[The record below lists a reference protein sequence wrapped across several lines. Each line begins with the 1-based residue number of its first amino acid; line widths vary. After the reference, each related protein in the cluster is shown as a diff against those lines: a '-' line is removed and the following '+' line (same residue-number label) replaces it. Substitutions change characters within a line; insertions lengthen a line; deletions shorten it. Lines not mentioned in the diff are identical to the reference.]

1 MAHETT
7 TLFALDH
14 SLKQTQALAVTL
26 GIRAGTHEE
35 RRFPDGEFKLR
46 PTSDPLGT
54 HAVLLASLNSVDG
67 SLSPHDRI
75 CRLLF
80 MSATLLDHGACRVSL
95 AIPYLSYVR
104 KDRRTQPLDPA
115 SFRYLAQWIEASGAC
130 ALATLEPHNQV
141 AFDCGL
147 RMRALAIPSHAL
159 LLDTVLDVMQ
169 HQAGRGFSQNSG
181 DDRGWTVVSP
191 DLGGAKRAQAW
202 CDAIEAHGVTGSL
215 LAVFNKRRARGVLT
229 TSRAVW
235 GDVVKRHVLIV
246 DDLIGS
252 GRTLLSA
259 AQAVKQ
265 AGARRVLAC
274 VAHGFFEGDAL
285 ARLLDS
291 PIECL
296 IVSDSTGW
304 TPPGPESAARI
315 RIVNVHASLVRR
327 LIAHP

>member
-7 TLFALDH
+7 TLFALD
-14 SLKQTQALAVTL
+14 QTTQQTLALAVTL
-26 GIRAGTHEE
+26 NILAGTHEE

-46 PTSDPLGT
+46 PTSDPLAT
-54 HAVLLASLNSVDG
+54 HAVVLASLNGVDR
-67 SLSPHDRI
+67 SLSPHDRL

-80 MSATLLDHGACRVSL
+80 MTATLLDHGACRVSL
-95 AIPYLSYVR
+95 AIPYLIYLR

-115 SFRYLAQWIEASGAC
+115 SFRYLAQCIEASGAC
-130 ALATLEPHNQV
+130 ALATLEPHNPA

-159 LLDTVLDVMQ
+159 LLDTVLEVMQ
-169 HQAGRGFSQNSG
+169 HRTSQGLSQHDG
-181 DDRGWTVVSP
+181 VDMGWTVVSP

-202 CDAIEAHGVTGSL
+202 CDAIEARGMTGSL
-215 LAVFNKRRARGVLT
+215 LAVFNKRRAGGVLT
-229 TSRAVW
+229 ASREVW
-235 GDVVKRHVLIV
+235 GDVLDRHVLLI

-285 ARLLDS
+285 ARLMDS

-304 TPPGPESAARI
+304 IPPNPETASRI
-315 RIVNVHASLVRR
+315 RCVSAHTSLVRS
-327 LIAHP
+327 LIAHR